1 MAVLKFS
8 WFRNP
13 QAMFVIFRLL
23 LLSPSLIALATGCW
37 W

>member
-13 QAMFVIFRLL
+13 QAMPLIFRIL
-23 LLSPSLIALATGCW
+23 LLSASLIAVVTGCW
-37 W
+37 